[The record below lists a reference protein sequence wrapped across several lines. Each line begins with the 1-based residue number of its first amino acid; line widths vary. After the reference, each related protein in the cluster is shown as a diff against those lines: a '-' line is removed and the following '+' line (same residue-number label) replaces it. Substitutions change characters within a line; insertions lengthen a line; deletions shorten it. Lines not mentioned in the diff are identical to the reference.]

1 MIRSKVLAG
10 ICAALLLVGCDGLGI
25 TVPGAALDGRSEL
38 VSGGVRVT
46 LTVSP
51 ADVTPPATVLA
62 RLTYENGTSSTV
74 QVVSSAGCLSFAGV
88 YHGNTRIPFPATDYA
103 CTAAITSRDLAP
115 GATIGMEWPLHIG
128 GDGVALAPGEY
139 RFVAALNTH
148 DRDLERTFVVR

>member
-1 MIRSKVLAG
+1 MRRSKMLAAA
-10 ICAALLLVGCDGLGI
+10 CATLLFVGCDVLDI
-25 TVPGAALDGRSEL
+25 MVPGAPLDGRSEL

-62 RLTYENGTSSTV
+62 RLTYENGSSSTV
-74 QVVSSAGCLSFAGV
+74 QVVSSYGCLSFAGV
-88 YHGNTRIPFPATDYA
+88 YRGNTRIPFPATDYA
-103 CTAAITSRDLAP
+103 CTAAVTSRDLAP

>member
-1 MIRSKVLAG
+1 MRRSKMLAAA
-10 ICAALLLVGCDGLGI
+10 CAALLFVGCDALDI
-25 TVPGAALDGRSEL
+25 MVPGAPLDGRSEL

-46 LTVSP
+46 LTVNP
-51 ADVTPPATVLA
+51 AAVTPPATVLA
-62 RLTYENGTSSTV
+62 RLTYENGSSSTV
-74 QVVSSAGCLSFAGV
+74 QVVSGYGCLSFAGV
-88 YHGNTRIPFPATDYA
+88 YRGDTRIPFPATDYA
-103 CTAAITSRDLAP
+103 CTAAATSRDLAP